1 MDIKTCISYLDFVVA
16 ECDKHLR
23 DKQVTDDE
31 LVNLIIEFQRFQVQ
45 INESALPE
53 EIKRKIAEIKLNY
66 SIKAVERSSWFLMV
80 AVLTF
85 GSWAIILNMRKQA
98 KRKEALNLLKFDATR
113 LSSFVRFNY

>member
-16 ECDKHLR
+16 ECDRHLR
-23 DKQVTDDE
+23 NKQVTDDE

-53 EIKRKIAEIKLNY
+53 GIKRKIAEIKLNY

-85 GSWAIILNMRKQA
+85 GSWAIILNMRRQA

-113 LSSFVRFNY
+113 LSSFIRFNY